1 MDTYRWDAL
10 SDARP
15 FRDCK
20 ANNIM
25 YDPSEMY
32 PQGFHPIQMDRSR
45 DFKARAKRYTR
56 TQRPPRYHLIDFG
69 LSRQYHSRNALD
81 VPLCGGD
88 KPEPE
93 HRNVTRCNPFYKD
106 IYYLGNL
113 VRREFIQVVL
123 ATPIIIRHNNT
134 DGLLYKKYRGFEF
147 MQDLV
152 DEMTHINPAMRPL
165 IEDVVARFSHIRKC
179 LNGFKLRSP
188 LISKHKPSLFTI
200 FSHAKQ
206 AVLSLQY
213 IFSRKAAVPE
223 P

>member
-32 PQGFHPIQMDRSR
+32 PQGFHPTQIDRRR